1 MFNIIPHWELD
12 GATLKTVVDLH
23 HHLLPGLDDGA
34 PDLATSVK
42 MARVAADDGITHVV
56 CTPHA
61 NSQYRFDPAR
71 VAASLAELRAA
82 IADAG
87 IRLIL
92 GTGCDFHLSYD
103 NVRDAIANPRRYTI
117 NGGEYLLVELP
128 DYGLPPTLEETFYSL
143 RLAGITPIL
152 THPERNPS
160 LQQDASRL
168 AIWVRDGLL
177 TQVTAASVT
186 GLMGRR
192 AQKLAE
198 RLLADR
204 WVHFISTDAHN
215 VSTRPPHMRAACDQI
230 AMRHGDAYAQ
240 RLCTENP
247 QAVFDSR
254 PLPPQDPPQRI
265 EGHSEY
271 EDDAEEDRPRGL
283 FARLFR
289 R

>member
-1 MFNIIPHWELD
+1 
-12 GATLKTVVDLH
+12 
-23 HHLLPGLDDGA
+23 
-34 PDLATSVK
+34 
-42 MARVAADDGITHVV
+42 MARMAADDGITHVV

-61 NSQYRFDPAR
+61 SSHYRFDPAR
-71 VAASLAELRAA
+71 NQQLLSELRQA

-92 GTGCDFHLSYD
+92 GTGCDFHLSYE
-103 NVRDAIANPRRYTI
+103 NVHDALENPRRYTI
-117 NGGEYLLVELP
+117 NGGEYLLIELP

-143 RLAGITPIL
+143 RLGGMTPIL

-160 LQQDASRL
+160 LQQDTSRL
-168 AIWVRDGLL
+168 ADWVRDGMLM
-177 TQVTAASVT
+177 QVTAASVM

-192 AQKLAE
+192 AHKVAE

-215 VSTRPPHMRAACDQI
+215 IANRPPKMRSAYDHIAA
-230 AMRHGDAYAQ
+230 RYGEAYAQ

-254 PLPPQDPPQRI
+254 PLPPQDLPLRI
-265 EGHSEY
+265 EGRAEY
-271 EDDAEEDRPRGL
+271 EDDDLDEEKPRGF